1 MRDETRKAW
10 ERLQKARE
18 RMRPLWDAPIRTAE
32 EEMDFEIARRE
43 LGEAA
48 RAWSQAISIEMPGTA
63 PGSGSETAPADPV
76 PSPGI

>member
-18 RMRPLWDAPIRTAE
+18 RMRPLWDTPIRTAE
-32 EEMDFEIARRE
+32 EEMDFEVARHE
-43 LGEAA
+43 LGDAA
-48 RAWSQAISIEMPGTA
+48 RAWSQAISIETPGTA
-63 PGSGSETAPADPV
+63 LGSGSETAPADPV